1 MTTRR
6 EQALLLEA
14 LIRHDT
20 YLYRLSTSVVNETQA
35 AFKLSSDK
43 MLRQLSE
50 QLDNLS
56 ASELTA
62 LSRGKYRTKGLK
74 AVRDTLTDWTKT
86 SGQDMV
92 GIFRKRAESLAG
104 AEAGYMADLFD
115 NLIEDAPKVAVEA
128 AALYATAAGTA
139 VTGNFVEEMLEGIS
153 VAARRR
159 IDSTIRQGITDGQTN
174 SEIVKAIR
182 GTNALK
188 NKDGVLITSVNSIN
202 AIVRTSINHVSTT
215 AYMETYEQL
224 GVEKVRFEA
233 TLDFRTSTACAAL
246 SGTEYKVTDSFP
258 RPPIHLGCRSR
269 IVPVMAS
276 LSLGKRPYSKTFKPI
291 SQIPKGERP
300 AGMVGQVS
308 ADTTYK
314 QWFATQDEKYQREWL
329 GASRFKLYSE
339 GNYSI
344 DRFVDPLGRELT
356 LDELR
361 LKDRETF
368 KRLFGK

>member
-6 EQALLLEA
+6 EQALLLDA
-14 LIRHDT
+14 MTRHDT
-20 YLYRLSTSVVNETQA
+20 YLHRYGSSVVNETQA

-86 SGQDMV
+86 SGEDMV

-215 AYMETYEQL
+215 AYEETYKEL
-224 GVEKVRFEA
+224 GVTEVMFAA
-233 TLDFRTSTACAAL
+233 TLDGRTSKVCA
-246 SGTEYKVTDSFP
+246 SRDGERYKINDSFA
-258 RPPIHLGCRSR
+258 RPPLHLNCRSR

-276 LSLGKRPYSKTFKPI
+276 LGLGKRPYVAHFKPLGKV
-291 SQIPKGERP
+291 PKDERD
-300 AGMVGQVS
+300 AGQVS
-308 ADTTYK
+308 ATTSYG
-314 QWFATQDEKYQREWL
+314 QWFKTQDKAFQEGWL
-329 GASRFKLYSE
+329 GKSRYELYKS
-339 GNYSI
+339 GGYTI

-368 KRLFGK
+368 KRLFGG

>member
-14 LIRHDT
+14 MVRHDT
-20 YLYRLSTSVVNETQA
+20 YLYRYGSSVVNETQA

-188 NKDGVLITSVNSIN
+188 NKDGVLVTSVNSID
-202 AIVRTSINHVSTT
+202 AIVRTSINHVSAV
-215 AYMETYEQL
+215 AYNEAYEQL
-224 GVEKVRFEA
+224 GVTEVMDVSTIDGRTTIQCAGYDGRRHKVGTVHPMPPYHLRC
-233 TLDFRTSTACAAL
+233 RTRQT
-246 SGTEYKVTDSFP
+246 
-258 RPPIHLGCRSR
+258 
-269 IVPVMAS
+269 PVMAS
-276 LSLGKRPYSKTFKPI
+276 IGLGKRPYVAHFKPLGKV
-291 SQIPKGERP
+291 PKGERD
-300 AGMVGQVS
+300 VGQIS
-308 ADTTYK
+308 ADTTFP
-314 QWFATQDEKYQREWL
+314 QWFKTQDKAFQEGWL
-329 GASRFKLYSE
+329 GKSRYELYKS
-339 GNYSI
+339 GGYTI

-368 KRLFGK
+368 KKLFGG